1 VNYARQAEEL
11 ANNELLEVIF
21 NDVRSLVI
29 QQWELSD
36 NAADREILHNRLKA
50 IEMVRN
56 QANEYIE
63 RWRRDTRES

>member
-11 ANNELLEVIF
+11 ANNELLQVIF
-21 NDVRSLVI
+21 NDVRNLVI

-36 NAADREILHNRLKA
+36 NAADREILHSRLKA

-56 QANEYIE
+56 QVNEYIE